1 MSDDKKFDSLAD
13 VLDVEPDYVRVPS
26 VIREKLERITDPEDL
41 EYMIAR
47 MNLIE
52 IMKEGGDAI
61 SDLKSLALQTQS
73 ARYYEALTEMLKTM
87 ITAQREMM
95 EIKKIDTD
103 MKKDGDNDPQ
113 GKTTNNILVCSTSE
127 LIDMI
132 NSNKG
137 KD

>member
-1 MSDDKKFDSLAD
+1 MSDDKKFDALAE

-26 VIREKLERITDPEDL
+26 VIRDKLEEITDPSDR
-41 EYMIAR
+41 EYEIAR

-52 IMKEGGDAI
+52 LMKEGGDAI

-95 EIKKIDTD
+95 EIKKLNAS
-103 MKKDGDNDPQ
+103 MKEDDSPP
-113 GKTTNNILVCSTSE
+113 GKGATNNILVCSTTD

-132 NSNKG
+132 NSKKG
-137 KD
+137 